1 MFFGPL
7 DDKLTEAESIH
18 VAAFNKKY
26 AQTSEKGNLC
36 LDAPLTL
43 GMSTNEN
50 VDLLFPCDDII
61 SIYLQE
67 M

>member
-1 MFFGPL
+1 M
-7 DDKLTEAESIH
+7 
-18 VAAFNKKY
+18 
-26 AQTSEKGNLC
+26 C

-67 M
+67 TLRERRENGLNLWQMSY